1 MSYVLKS
8 VILQRA
14 CGNLSYELA
23 DIFIKNGVI
32 ENIDSSKI
40 ELSDISSDHFFV
52 TPGFVNSHL
61 HPNQLLDRRM
71 LDEKSITD
79 LLSAMHIVQ
88 QKTDEDRYHQAIFV
102 LIDALKSGATSIYAI
117 ASKPE
122 PVIRAFNDIGITGAI
137 SCFFNDVWEGEG
149 NTPAQ
154 ISLQEVERNFA
165 EFFKANNKDV
175 KIHIGSASIL
185 TASNELLKLFNDI
198 AVRYNTKVNI
208 HMSEGID
215 SVERC
220 RQHRGTTP
228 IRLLDQLGI
237 LNERWNLIHAAT
249 VDAEEIKIIARS
261 GASVIHCPVSNAKT
275 GVGIAPM
282 LDFYKNGVNIAIGT
296 DACSNNNTN
305 NILNEAY
312 FATLLHSAIH
322 RDALVFNEEIIFE
335 WLIPNGLKIID
346 SKRNGKIEVS
356 ERADLLIWSL
366 KDPCFVPL
374 HYGKFRSAFINNAPD
389 AKPHTVI
396 LGGRK
401 VIENYAFKGD
411 LEKRATDAI
420 DRWTKKGLY
429 QKAPVSY

>member
-1 MSYVLKS
+1 MSCVLKS
-8 VILQRA
+8 VILQRTY
-14 CGNLSYELA
+14 GNLDYELA
-23 DIFIKNGVI
+23 DIVVKNGVI

-40 ELSDISSDHFFV
+40 KLSDISPDHFFV

-88 QKTDEDRYHQAIFV
+88 KKTDEDRYHQAIFV

-137 SCFFNDVWEGEG
+137 NCVFNDIWEGEG

-154 ISLQEVERNFA
+154 ISLQEVEKGFD
-165 EFFKANNKDV
+165 EFFKANSEDV

-185 TASNELLKLFNDI
+185 TASNDLLKLFNDI
-198 AVRYNTKVNI
+198 AIKYNTRVNI

-215 SVERC
+215 SVEKC

-228 IRLLDQLGI
+228 IRLLNQLGI

-249 VDAEEIKIIARS
+249 VDEEEIKIIARS

-282 LDFYKNGVNIAIGT
+282 LDFHKNGVNIAIGT

-322 RDALVFNEEIIFE
+322 RDAVVFKEETIFE

-346 SKRNGKIEVS
+346 SKRNGKIAVG
-356 ERADLLIWSL
+356 ERADLLCWSL

-374 HYGKFRSAFINNAPD
+374 HYGRFHSALINNAPD
-389 AKPHTVI
+389 AKPHTVM
-396 LGGRK
+396 LGGKK
-401 VIENYAFKGD
+401 VIENYRFAGE

-420 DRWTKKGLY
+420 NAWAKRGLY
-429 QKAPVSY
+429 HEAPALC